1 MKSNNPKARRKKMKP
16 PCVFCGNQPNDK
28 NKEHVFPKWLL
39 KMTGFDEK
47 EMSVGSNWD
56 TNKEI
61 VFNSLSYTFPA
72 CKSCNDAFSV
82 IEGKVKPIMESLLLD
97 QNVTGQDIELLLD
110 WFDKIRISAWLGVKY
125 LNKNIFTMTPKYYIN
140 QRKGIKDR
148 YLSITNT
155 YQEGKT
161 LNISGI
167 NTIGFMVSPT
177 ALTLR
182 VNNLIFV
189 NCSSDLIISRKLGF
203 PYKKLEIPTPGSEKI
218 DIIMGKATKKAF
230 PKLFSSKL
238 YSPSIFIAQPIFKI
252 YKEFQPDLYDDDYIK
267 DNSYD
272 YGNGVGKIFFGKGTE
287 IKTVERD
294 ETLNFAMPEAKVN
307 LGKIKVVQPII
318 DLQIE
323 LLLEPKKNLRN
334 LTAEQKVDEFKFK
347 KLILDS
353 LIETAKVYNY

>member
-1 MKSNNPKARRKKMKP
+1 MKP
-16 PCVFCGNQPNDK
+16 ACVFCGNQPNDK

-39 KMTGFDEK
+39 KMTGFDKK

-56 TNKEI
+56 TKKEI

-72 CKSCNDAFSV
+72 CKSCNDAFAV
-82 IEGKVKPIMESLLLD
+82 IEGKVKPIMEKLLLD
-97 QNVTGQDIELLLD
+97 QDVTGLDIELLLD

-125 LNKNIFTMTPKYYIN
+125 LNKDFFRMTPKYYIN

-167 NTIGFMVSPT
+167 NTIGFMLSPT

-189 NCSSDLIISRKLGF
+189 NCSSDLIVSRKLGF
-203 PYKKLEIPTPGSEKI
+203 PYRKLEIPTPDSETVDVI
-218 DIIMGKATKKAF
+218 LGRATKKMS
-230 PKLFSSKL
+230 PKIFDSKL
-238 YSPSIFIAQPIFKI
+238 YTPCIFIAQPIFKI
-252 YKEFQPDLYDDDYIK
+252 YKEFQPSFYDDDYVK

-272 YGNGVGKIFFGKGTE
+272 HENGVGKLFMGKGGK

-294 ETLNFAMPEAKVN
+294 DTLNFAMPDAKVN

-323 LLLEPKKNLRN
+323 LLLEPKRNLKN
-334 LTAEQKVDEFKFK
+334 LTAEQKVNEFKVK

-353 LIETAKVYNY
+353 LIETAKIYNY